1 MRARSVPR
9 VLTSGPRAFGLVA
22 SCALTAFLASSC
34 GKAAAPPSPEA
45 TSPALATP
53 SSTAASPA
61 ANPASPAPSQVR
73 PAIQSADADVFH
85 PAHQPGPTGARPPL
99 PAPAYGGRAVI
110 HLERLP
116 RSLNNVLENLGV
128 LRRILL
134 EVHETLL
141 VRDPDTLALA
151 PRLATAWTAEDV
163 LHVPTGSARAAGATA
178 LDPGSFVAG
187 RGDELVRGRLTES
200 ADAWTVETR
209 AADGSARTA
218 TFAKS
223 LVTRVERSTAITF
236 TLRSGVRWHDG
247 HEFDSRDVR
256 FSLALF
262 ENPLVDCG
270 ERRNQYEKIVAVE
283 APDARTVR
291 VWFDKQYYFALDSLG
306 TELTLLPAHLYD
318 LEDPDCETGNM
329 RRAKEPGWV
338 STNAERA
345 EHIHK
350 NTHNREW
357 VGLGP
362 YRVTRFDDQG
372 VQAERF
378 DGYFEPANGGWL
390 DTLVW
395 RYVKD
400 DAVAFQ
406 ALVNG
411 ELDFFARVNA
421 EDYFGGAT
429 ESDAFKRRL
438 YKGWFYSGNYWFVAW
453 NLARPQLA
461 DVRVRRA
468 IAQATDFAGFKR
480 AFYKDLADQI
490 TGPWIPTKPEYDV
503 NVRPLAFEPAAARA
517 LLEDAGWIDRDGDGV
532 VDRDGTPLE
541 IEFLCEAGNG
551 VAKAFAAQWQQD
563 LARIGV
569 KLRLAAV
576 DGAVVTERRK
586 ARDFDALA
594 SAWAL
599 TWENDPEQVWHS
611 KWAAPGERGA
621 NFTGFADE
629 RCDALIERGQR
640 ELDPVRRA
648 AVWRELHARIYELQ
662 PYLFAFS
669 PPRKFAIDQGLRGVQ
684 LVLMDPNYVLRRWY
698 RPAGTPGTRATRE
711 RQ

>member
-1 MRARSVPR
+1 MSE
-9 VLTSGPRAFGLVA
+9 F
-22 SCALTAFLASSC
+22 
-34 GKAAAPPSPEA
+34 
-45 TSPALATP
+45 
-53 SSTAASPA
+53 
-61 ANPASPAPSQVR
+61 
-73 PAIQSADADVFH
+73 QSRF
-85 PAHQPGPTGARPPL
+85 
-99 PAPAYGGRAVI
+99 
-110 HLERLP
+110 P
-116 RSLNNVLENLGV
+116 RSTETV
-128 LRRILL
+128 RR
-134 EVHETLL
+134 
-141 VRDPDTLALA
+141 D
-151 PRLATAWTAEDV
+151 
-163 LHVPTGSARAAGATA
+163 
-178 LDPGSFVAG
+178 
-187 RGDELVRGRLTES
+187 
-200 ADAWTVETR
+200 
-209 AADGSARTA
+209 
-218 TFAKS
+218 
-223 LVTRVERSTAITF
+223 
-236 TLRSGVRWHDG
+236 VRWHDG
-247 HEFDSRDVR
+247 HPFDSRDVR

-270 ERRNQYEKIVAVE
+270 ERRNQYDKVVAVE
-283 APDARTVR
+283 TPDARTVR

-318 LEDPDCETGNM
+318 LDHPDDAEGRA
-329 RRAKEPGWV
+329 RRAADPAWKP
-338 STNAERA
+338 TDAERA

-350 NTHNREW
+350 NAHNRDW

-378 DGYFEPANGGWL
+378 DGYFDPANGGYL

-411 ELDFFARVNA
+411 ELDFFARVSA
-421 EDYFGGAT
+421 EDYFGAAT
-429 ESDAFKRRL
+429 ETEAFRKRL
-438 YKGWFYSGNYWFVAW
+438 YKGWFYSGNYWFVGW
-453 NLARPQLA
+453 NLARPKLA

-468 IAQATDFAGFKR
+468 IAQATDFAAFKH

-490 TGPWIPTKPEYDV
+490 TGPWMPTKPEYDA
-503 NVRPLAFEPAAARA
+503 NVKPLAFEPAAARA

-541 IEFLCEAGNG
+541 LELLCEAGNG

-576 DGAVVTERRK
+576 DAAVVTERRK

-599 TWENDPEQVWHS
+599 TFENDPEQVWHS
-611 KWAAPGERGA
+611 KWSAPGARGA
-621 NFTGFADE
+621 NFTGFADA

-640 ELDPVRRA
+640 ELDPARRA
-648 AVWRELHARIYELQ
+648 AIWRELHARIYELQ

-669 PPRKFAIDQGLRGVQ
+669 PPRKFALDQGLRGVE

>member
-9 VLTSGPRAFGLVA
+9 VLTSSPRALVLVA
-22 SCALTAFLASSC
+22 LCALGVSGCFEAAVPASSP
-34 GKAAAPPSPEA
+34 AVPPPSA
-45 TSPALATP
+45 TPATPANLALA
-53 SSTAASPA
+53 A
-61 ANPASPAPSQVR
+61 SQVR

-85 PAHQPGPTGARPPL
+85 PAHQPGPTGARSSL

-141 VRDPDTLALA
+141 VRDVDTLALA

-163 LHVPTGSARAAGATA
+163 LHVPTGSARAAGVDA
-178 LDPGSFVAG
+178 FVAG

-209 AADGSARTA
+209 APDGSARTA
-218 TFAKS
+218 TFAKT

-236 TLRSGVRWHDG
+236 TLRDDVRWHDG
-247 HEFDSRDVR
+247 HVFDSRDVR

-318 LEDPDCETGNM
+318 LEHPDCAAGNT
-329 RRAKEPGWV
+329 RRAKEPGWAP
-338 STNAERA
+338 TNAERA

-350 NTHNREW
+350 NAHNREW

-429 ESDAFKRRL
+429 ESDAFTKRL

-453 NLARPQLA
+453 NLARPKLA

-468 IAQATDFAGFKR
+468 IAQATDFAGFKQ

-490 TGPWIPTKPEYDV
+490 TGPWIPTKPEYDA

-541 IEFLCEAGNG
+541 LEFLCEAGNG

-621 NFTGFADE
+621 NFTGFADA
-629 RCDALIERGQR
+629 RCDELIERGQR

-648 AVWRELHARIYELQ
+648 AVWRELHARIYALQ